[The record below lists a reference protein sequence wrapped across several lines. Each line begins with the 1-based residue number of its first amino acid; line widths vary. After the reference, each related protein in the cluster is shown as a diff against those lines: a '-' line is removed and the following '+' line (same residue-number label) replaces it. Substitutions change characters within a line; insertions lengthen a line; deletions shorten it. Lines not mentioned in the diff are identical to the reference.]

1 MALMM
6 GIWGAL
12 EVVMNI
18 GMFEDMLTKHTFH
31 SIIIFAQVI
40 FLGVATI
47 GLLVLAV
54 LILVDQLNSNN
65 NFDYKS
71 MFKVAMRTDLLV
83 ALVFVMVNMLVEAVL
98 MVIYIKGLGF
108 QSCMAVVV
116 AYLYPIFTG
125 VLEFYYIYTLRIE

>member
-1 MALMM
+1 
-6 GIWGAL
+6 
-12 EVVMNI
+12 
-18 GMFEDMLTKHTFH
+18 MLQKHTFH
-31 SIIIFAQVI
+31 SIIIFAEVI
-40 FLGVATI
+40 FLCVATL

-83 ALVFVMVNMLVEAVL
+83 ALVFVMVNMLVEALL
-98 MVIYIKGLGF
+98 MVLYIKGLGF
-108 QSCMAVVV
+108 QPCMAVVV
-116 AYLYPIFTG
+116 AFLYPILTG